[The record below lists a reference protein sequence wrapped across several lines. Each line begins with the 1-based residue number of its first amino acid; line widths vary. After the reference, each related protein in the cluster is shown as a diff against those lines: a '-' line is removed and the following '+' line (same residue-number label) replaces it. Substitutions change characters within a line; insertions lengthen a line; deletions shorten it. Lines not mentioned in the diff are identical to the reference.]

1 MEFRQERVALVAT
14 IRTSLQDTGR
24 PVLTARQ
31 CHFPVAQSLPAVG
44 GPDSAIVVNEIESC
58 ADGAFRKAA
67 APEILRNTG
76 GPVDDRAI
84 TLEDI
89 QGFAA

>member
-1 MEFRQERVALVAT
+1 MQFHFRVAL
-14 IRTSLQDTGR
+14 SL
-24 PVLTARQ
+24 
-31 CHFPVAQSLPAVG
+31 SAVG